1 LKERNRLPHKAQRCK
16 SERLPVISVVR
27 RLMRKRN
34 RTPEEKKG
42 VDSVLL
48 ATMLVCL
55 VAHFIGIPWWYP
67 AASIFAVAMIA
78 AVLQRYL

>member
-1 LKERNRLPHKAQRCK
+1 
-16 SERLPVISVVR
+16 
-27 RLMRKRN
+27 MRKRN